1 MSFKK
6 TLAIV
11 IPTFNREDILNTW
24 LEKHVNLMK
33 SNEIQIHVQD
43 NFSSDK
49 TVQLLK
55 NWKKK
60 FSNISFGVNKKN
72 LKDKNF
78 EVCLNAVNAHYVWLI
93 GDSYCIDN
101 TLLNKVLSIIKN
113 KKPLFIITNLKERIK
128 DLDDSF
134 FDSDFVCERLA
145 GILSCMSCTIYNK
158 KKLGI
163 IKFREVS
170 WSRFS
175 HTIYILNE
183 IKLRN
188 AKAYWTS
195 SSVCTLPSKKN
206 KRLNWAST
214 AKVFEI
220 GCKNWIE
227 SINSLR
233 GFNNSSKIKSYRL
246 FSDVT
251 GLFNFKGG
259 LWLRSQGLLTLSIVN
274 SFKVYLKRSVGIK
287 YILFYI
293 IALIPIFVLKILKK
307 IYYKCCS
314 KS

>member
-1 MSFKK
+1 
-6 TLAIV
+6 
-11 IPTFNREDILNTW
+11 
-24 LEKHVNLMK
+24 
-33 SNEIQIHVQD
+33 
-43 NFSSDK
+43 
-49 TVQLLK
+49 
-55 NWKKK
+55 
-60 FSNISFGVNKKN
+60 
-72 LKDKNF
+72 
-78 EVCLNAVNAHYVWLI
+78 
-93 GDSYCIDN
+93 
-101 TLLNKVLSIIKN
+101 
-113 KKPLFIITNLKERIK
+113 
-128 DLDDSF
+128 
-134 FDSDFVCERLA
+134 
-145 GILSCMSCTIYNK
+145 
-158 KKLGI
+158 
-163 IKFREVS
+163 
-170 WSRFS
+170 
-175 HTIYILNE
+175 
-183 IKLRN
+183 
-188 AKAYWTS
+188 
-195 SSVCTLPSKKN
+195 LPSKKN